1 MGTGSGWVDGLD
13 AAQADVVMLPADASG
28 VVIGGPG
35 TGKTE
40 ALVARVARLLA
51 AGPPDGLGVDEV
63 LVLTPT
69 RQTATALRDRLAL
82 VGGVATPGPLARSM
96 ASFAFQLVRAVS
108 VQRGGEPPRL
118 LTAPDQDRIIAELL
132 AGDERDAERG
142 VSRWP
147 ATLGPAVRASRT
159 FRAELRALLAEC
171 TERGIG
177 PIELASAGR
186 QLGRDAWVGAAEF
199 LTDYRF
205 TVGAMRAEH
214 RDPAELLREAAA
226 ILATAPSGAA
236 GEALLGPP
244 ARLRAV
250 LVDDAQEL
258 TRGGTAMLR
267 GLRARGVAVLAF
279 GDPDIGSGS
288 FRGASPE
295 LFARLCDA
303 LGTLHV
309 LDDQHRSTPALTRIA
324 RAVTTAIGVSG
335 RVEHR
340 RAPGPE
346 LAPDPRV
353 STIIA
358 PSPHEEIDRIA
369 RVLREWHIVDEIPWS
384 ALAVIAHDTR
394 QVGELE
400 AELAAREVPTRSSSL
415 PRPLGSEGVVRDLVQ
430 LVRLGTS
437 APDIRDSEAL
447 SAALLSPFGGLD
459 AVGLRRLRARL
470 RHAELA
476 AGGTRPARELLH
488 EAMANPLDLAL
499 LDTPEARAAERL
511 ATTLR
516 VLHDDAQRGAT
527 VHDLLWAAWDRAR
540 DGGGRPL
547 ARVWHEIATTPGTLS
562 AESGHALDA
571 LVALFDAAKRFVET
585 SPDEAPE
592 AFLRRM
598 VDSEV
603 PEDMLTSPDV
613 AETVSL
619 LTPAAA
625 LGTQFEGIVI
635 AGVQDGVWPNVRLRG
650 GLLDTWRLA
659 EIGGAAGIGG
669 ADESGPAPGSAPG
682 SVPGASA
689 EPDDAGSLDRRRAAL
704 HDELRLLVRA
714 VSRARTRL
722 AVTAVDD
729 DDRGPSPLL
738 SFFPEPEESH
748 DPTGGVE
755 HPLTLRGLV
764 AQHRRAL
771 TTPVAPAPVRA
782 HAAGQLV
789 VLARA
794 GVPGAAPH
802 QWYGMAEASSNGP
815 LRDPA
820 RSPVHVSPSKLD
832 AFDACGLDWAIRALG
847 GDTRSWSAGV
857 GTILHAAMEEVP
869 SGDRDALQAVV
880 DGRWGELDF
889 EAPWMARKEHA
900 WAGLLVDRLH
910 AYLERFHRE
919 EGRAVGA
926 EARFR
931 LAIDMDSTAGGADG
945 VEWAPDVWAIRDG
958 DPGVELGGGYRAGHG
973 GGGGDGPP
981 EGRRLAL
988 LSGSVDRIE
997 VYPPGR
1003 GEALDPAHGGEG
1015 AAERVVVVDLKTGRS
1030 EDKVTDAKVADD
1042 AQLAAY
1048 QLALLEGLL
1057 PGADPAANAGARL
1070 LVLSKTLKNTHYRL
1084 ARQAPMDAA
1093 RRTSFLRT
1101 IIDVAEG
1108 MSSDRFDANLDTH
1121 CTTDR
1126 FAVCRIHTIKAV
1138 SAS

>member
-1 MGTGSGWVDGLD
+1 MSMHGGGVGDLD
-13 AAQADVVMLPADASG
+13 EAQTAVMMLPPDASG
-28 VVIGGPG
+28 VVIGAPG

-40 ALVARVARLLA
+40 ALIARVARLLTSA
-51 AGPPDGLGVDEV
+51 SVGVDEV

-82 VGGVATPGPLARSM
+82 VGGMATPGPLARSM

-108 VQRGGEPPRL
+108 VQGGGEPPRL

-142 VSRWP
+142 ISRWP
-147 ATLGPAVRASRT
+147 ASLGPAVRASRT

-171 TERGIG
+171 TERSIG
-177 PIELASAGR
+177 PAELAAAGR
-186 QLGRDAWVGAAEF
+186 RLGREAWVGAAEF

-205 TVGAMRAEH
+205 TVGAMRSDH

-226 ILATAPSGAA
+226 ILATAPPGAA

-258 TRGGTAMLR
+258 TRGGISMLR

-309 LDDQHRSTPALTRIA
+309 LDDQHRSTPTLTRIA
-324 RAVTTAIGVSG
+324 REVTSAIGASG
-335 RVEHR
+335 RIEHR

-346 LAPDPRV
+346 LPPDARV
-353 STIIA
+353 RTIIA

-369 RVLREWHIVDEIPWS
+369 RVLREWHIVEEVPWS
-384 ALAVIAHDTR
+384 ALAVVAHDTR

-430 LVRLGTS
+430 LVRLGMS
-437 APDIRDSEAL
+437 APETRDSEAL
-447 SAALLSPFGGLD
+447 AAALLSPFGGLD

-476 AGGTRPARELLH
+476 DGGTRPARELLH
-488 EAMANPLDLAL
+488 EAMANPLDLVL

-527 VHDLLWAAWDRAR
+527 VHDLLWVAWDRAR

-547 ARVWHEIATTPGTLS
+547 ARVWHELAATPGTLS

-585 SPDEAPE
+585 SPNEAPE

-650 GLLDTWRLA
+650 GLLDTWRL
-659 EIGGAAGIGG
+659 GDVAGMADAGG
-669 ADESGPAPGSAPG
+669 ADATDGSPG
-682 SVPGASA
+682 PGAT
-689 EPDDAGSLDRRRAAL
+689 DTLDRRRAVL

-738 SFFPEPEESH
+738 SFFPEPDDVDDASGAA
-748 DPTGGVE
+748 D

-782 HAAGQLV
+782 HATGQLV

-802 QWYGMAEASSNGP
+802 QWYGMAEASSTGP
-815 LRDPA
+815 LRDPN

-889 EAPWMARKEHA
+889 EAPWMSRKEHA

-919 EGRAVGA
+919 EGRAIGA

-931 LAIDMDSTAGGADG
+931 LAIDMDSAASAAEGGE
-945 VEWAPDVWAIRDG
+945 VAPDVWAIRDG
-958 DPGVELGGGYRAGHG
+958 DPHPDAE
-973 GGGGDGPP
+973 PNIP

-997 VYPPGR
+997 VYPPAR
-1003 GEALDPAHGGEG
+1003 GESLDVAEGGG
-1015 AAERVVVVDLKTGRS
+1015 SERVVVVDLKTGRS
-1030 EDKVTDAKVADD
+1030 EDKVTDEKVAED

-1057 PGADPAANAGARL
+1057 PGADPTANAGARL

-1108 MSSDRFDANLDTH
+1108 MSSERFDANLDTH

>member
-1 MGTGSGWVDGLD
+1 MSTTSGGVSGLD
-13 AAQADVVMLPADASG
+13 AAQASVALLPTDASG

-51 AGPPDGLGVDEV
+51 SESVGVDEV

-108 VQRGGEPPRL
+108 VQRGDEPPRL

-132 AGDERDAERG
+132 AGDEQDAGRG

-147 ATLGPAVRASRT
+147 DALGPAVRASRS

-177 PIELASAGR
+177 PAELASAGR
-186 QLGRDAWVGAAEF
+186 RLRRDAWVAAAEF
-199 LTDYRF
+199 LTDYSF
-205 TVGAMRAEH
+205 TVSAMRADH

-226 ILATAPSGAA
+226 ILATAPAGAA
-236 GEALLGPP
+236 GETLLGPP

-258 TRGGTAMLR
+258 TRGGMAMLR

-295 LFARLCDA
+295 LFARLCDS
-303 LGTLHV
+303 LGALHV
-309 LDDQHRSTPALTRIA
+309 LDQQHRSTPTLTRIT
-324 RAVTTAIGVSG
+324 REVTTAIGASG

-346 LAPDPRV
+346 LGPDPRV
-353 STIIA
+353 RTILA

-369 RVLREWHIVDEIPWS
+369 RVLREWHLVDEIPWS
-384 ALAVIAHDTR
+384 QLAVIAHDTR
-394 QVGELE
+394 QVGDLE

-430 LVRLGTS
+430 LVRLGMS
-437 APDIRDSEAL
+437 AHDLRDPEAL
-447 SAALLSPFGGLD
+447 TAALLSPFGGLD

-476 AGGTRPARELLH
+476 AGASRPARELLH
-488 EAMANPLDLAL
+488 EAMANPIELAL
-499 LDTPEARAAERL
+499 LDTPEARTAERL

-516 VLHDDAQRGAT
+516 MLHDDAERGAT
-527 VHDLLWAAWDRAR
+527 VHDLLWVAWDRAR
-540 DGGGRPL
+540 DGAGRPL
-547 ARVWHEIATTPGTLS
+547 SRVWHELATTPGTLS

-571 LVALFDAAKRFVET
+571 LVALFDSAKRFVET
-585 SPDEAPE
+585 APNEAPE
-592 AFLRRM
+592 AFLRRL

-613 AETVSL
+613 AETVAL

-659 EIGGAAGIGG
+659 EVGG
-669 ADESGPAPGSAPG
+669 ADASAPPLSEGAG
-682 SVPGASA
+682 SEGAS
-689 EPDDAGSLDRRRAAL
+689 SLDRRREAL

-722 AVTAVDD
+722 AITAVDD

-738 SFFPEPEESH
+738 SFFPEPDEGPE
-748 DPTGGVE
+748 TAAAVE

-771 TTPVAPAPVRA
+771 TTPVTPAAVRA

-789 VLARA
+789 VLARS
-794 GVPGAAPH
+794 GVPGAAPQ
-802 QWYGMAEASSNGP
+802 QWYGLADLSSSGP
-815 LRDPA
+815 LRDPS
-820 RSPVHVSPSKLD
+820 RSPVHVSPSRLD

-847 GDTRSWSAGV
+847 GDTRSSSAGV
-857 GTILHAAMEEVP
+857 GTILHAALEEVP
-869 SGDRDALQAVV
+869 SGDRAALQAVV
-880 DGRWGELDF
+880 DERWGELDF
-889 EAPWMARKEHA
+889 EAPWISRKEHA

-910 AYLERFHRE
+910 AYLDRFRRE

-926 EARFR
+926 ESRFR
-931 LAIDMDSTAGGADG
+931 LAIDMDSASADDG
-945 VEWAPDVWAIRDG
+945 EGAPDVWALRD
-958 DPGVELGGGYRAGHG
+958 DAGAEQ
-973 GGGGDGPP
+973 PP

-1003 GEALDPAHGGEG
+1003 GEDLEG
-1015 AAERVVVVDLKTGRS
+1015 QPESTAERVVVVDLKTGRS
-1030 EDKVTDAKVADD
+1030 EDRVTDAKVADD

-1057 PGADPAANAGARL
+1057 PGADPSANAGARL

-1093 RRTSFLRT
+1093 RRASFLRT

-1108 MSSDRFDANLDTH
+1108 MASDRFDANLDTH